1 MLLRISL
8 MVVLG
13 AWAMAAPSR
22 AGAEEVATHA
32 AVDDLIRTHRF
43 AEAVTA
49 ARAEAETGDLEGQF
63 RLALFY
69 WHGVGTTQNYI
80 DALRWCTLAALANHK
95 RALAARALML
105 PSIDL
110 AQAPKILDWARQRLQ
125 KTAEGGKDSDI
136 VAMSRS
142 YSAAFGF
149 ENSSEQYFWAAI
161 AVALGDASLRKERDA
176 AGAKLAVADTAK
188 AQDKAAAWIAKWR
201 PAPK

>member
-1 MLLRISL
+1 

-149 ENSSEQYFWAAI
+149 ENSSEQYFWAATLPGLNSLLPI
-161 AVALGDASLRKERDA
+161 PRKRRTKRPPGLQNGDRRRNEASRQSS
-176 AGAKLAVADTAK
+176 G
-188 AQDKAAAWIAKWR
+188 
-201 PAPK
+201 